1 MKKNTFLQTS
11 SQTVGPFFAYGLAA
25 QQYQYDFPSLVSG
38 DLRKK
43 DLLGQKINVKGQVI
57 DGNDTPIHDA
67 LVEIWQADPNG
78 NYNTNPNGKFFG
90 FGRMGTGSGDF
101 VGFNFKTYKPGK
113 TAPNS
118 APHMNITVFAR
129 GMLNH
134 LFSRIYFSD
143 EEEENK
149 KDLLLNEIDTSLRS
163 RLIAEKE
170 NENEYRFD
178 IYLQGDKETV
188 FFDV

>member
-118 APHMNITVFAR
+118 APHINITIFAR

-149 KDLLLNEIDTSLRS
+149 KDLLLNELDTSLRS

-188 FFDV
+188 FFDI

>member
-118 APHMNITVFAR
+118 APHINITVFAR

-149 KDLLLNEIDTSLRS
+149 KDLLLNELDTSLRS

>member
-43 DLLGQKINVKGQVI
+43 DFLGQKINVKGQVI

-78 NYNTNPNGKFFG
+78 NYDTNPNGKFFG

-113 TAPNS
+113 TAPN
-118 APHMNITVFAR
+118 
-129 GMLNH
+129 
-134 LFSRIYFSD
+134 
-143 EEEENK
+143 
-149 KDLLLNEIDTSLRS
+149 
-163 RLIAEKE
+163 
-170 NENEYRFD
+170 
-178 IYLQGDKETV
+178 
-188 FFDV
+188 

>member
-101 VGFNFKTYKPGK
+101 VGFNFKTYKPGI
-113 TAPNS
+113 TAPNC
-118 APHMNITVFAR
+118 APHINITV
-129 GMLNH
+129 L
-134 LFSRIYFSD
+134 
-143 EEEENK
+143 
-149 KDLLLNEIDTSLRS
+149 SL
-163 RLIAEKE
+163 IH
-170 NENEYRFD
+170 
-178 IYLQGDKETV
+178 I
-188 FFDV
+188 

>member
-78 NYNTNPNGKFFG
+78 NYDTNPNGKFFG

-118 APHMNITVFAR
+118 APHINITVFAR

-149 KDLLLNEIDTSLRS
+149 KDLLLNELDTSLRS

>member
-101 VGFNFKTYKPGK
+101 VGFNFKTYKPGI

-118 APHMNITVFAR
+118 APHINITVFAR

-143 EEEENK
+143 EEEE
-149 KDLLLNEIDTSLRS
+149 LSL
-163 RLIAEKE
+163 IH
-170 NENEYRFD
+170 
-178 IYLQGDKETV
+178 I
-188 FFDV
+188 

>member
-78 NYNTNPNGKFFG
+78 NYDTNPNGKFFG
-90 FGRMGTGSGDF
+90 FGRMGTGNGDF

-118 APHMNITVFAR
+118 APHINITVFAR

-178 IYLQGDKETV
+178 IYLQGDKESV

>member
-11 SQTVGPFFAYGLAA
+11 SQTVGPFFAYGLTA

-43 DLLGQKINVKGQVI
+43 DLVGQKINVKGQVI

-78 NYNTNPNGKFFG
+78 NYDTNPNGKFFG
-90 FGRMGTGSGDF
+90 FGRMGTGSEDF

-113 TAPNS
+113 TEPNS
-118 APHMNITVFAR
+118 APHINITVFAR

-149 KDLLLNEIDTSLRS
+149 KDLLLNEIDTSLRP

>member
-1 MKKNTFLQTS
+1 MKKNIFLQTS

-78 NYNTNPNGKFFG
+78 NYDTNPNSKFFG

-118 APHMNITVFAR
+118 APHINITVFAR

-149 KDLLLNEIDTSLRS
+149 KDLLLNEIDTSLRA
-163 RLIAEKE
+163 RLIAKKE

-188 FFDV
+188 FFDI

>member
-78 NYNTNPNGKFFG
+78 NYDTNPNGKFFG

-101 VGFNFKTYKPGK
+101 VGFNFKTYKPGI
-113 TAPNS
+113 TAANS
-118 APHMNITVFAR
+118 APHINITVFAR

>member
-78 NYNTNPNGKFFG
+78 NYDTNPNGQFFG

-101 VGFNFKTYKPGK
+101 VGFNFKTYKPGI

-118 APHMNITVFAR
+118 APHINITVFAR

-149 KDLLLNEIDTSLRS
+149 KDLLLNELDTSLRS

>member
-78 NYNTNPNGKFFG
+78 NYDTNPNGKFFG

-118 APHMNITVFAR
+118 APHINITVFAR

-188 FFDV
+188 FFDI

>member
-118 APHMNITVFAR
+118 APHINITVFAR

-188 FFDV
+188 FFDI

>member
-25 QQYQYDFPSLVSG
+25 QQYQYDFPSLVYG
-38 DLRKK
+38 DLRKE

-78 NYNTNPNGKFFG
+78 NYDTNPNGKFFG

-113 TAPNS
+113 TAPNC
-118 APHMNITVFAR
+118 APHINITVFAR

-178 IYLQGDKETV
+178 TYLQGDKETV

>member
-101 VGFNFKTYKPGK
+101 VGFNFKTYKPGI

-118 APHMNITVFAR
+118 ATHINITVFAR

>member
-78 NYNTNPNGKFFG
+78 NYDTNPNGKFFG

-101 VGFNFKTYKPGK
+101 VGFNFKTYKPGI
-113 TAPNS
+113 TAANS
-118 APHMNITVFAR
+118 APHINITVFAR

-149 KDLLLNEIDTSLRS
+149 KDLLLNELDTSLRS

>member
-1 MKKNTFLQTS
+1 MKKNIFLQTS

-118 APHMNITVFAR
+118 APHINITVFAR

-163 RLIAEKE
+163 RLIAKKE
-170 NENEYRFD
+170 NETEYRFD

-188 FFDV
+188 FFDI

>member
-101 VGFNFKTYKPGK
+101 VGFNFKTYKPGI
-113 TAPNS
+113 TEPNS
-118 APHMNITVFAR
+118 APHINITVFAR

>member
-118 APHMNITVFAR
+118 APHINITVFAR

>member
-1 MKKNTFLQTS
+1 
-11 SQTVGPFFAYGLAA
+11 
-25 QQYQYDFPSLVSG
+25 
-38 DLRKK
+38 
-43 DLLGQKINVKGQVI
+43 
-57 DGNDTPIHDA
+57 
-67 LVEIWQADPNG
+67 
-78 NYNTNPNGKFFG
+78 
-90 FGRMGTGSGDF
+90 MGTGSGDF
-101 VGFNFKTYKPGK
+101 VGFNFKTYKPGI

-118 APHMNITVFAR
+118 APHINITVFAR

-149 KDLLLNEIDTSLRS
+149 KDLLLNELDTSLRS

-188 FFDV
+188 FLIFDLVRK

>member
-1 MKKNTFLQTS
+1 MKKNTLFQTS

-78 NYNTNPNGKFFG
+78 NYDTNPNGKFFG

-118 APHMNITVFAR
+118 APHINITVFAR

-149 KDLLLNEIDTSLRS
+149 KDLLLNEIDTSLRP

-170 NENEYRFD
+170 NETEYRFD

>member
-1 MKKNTFLQTS
+1 MKKNIFLQTS

-43 DLLGQKINVKGQVI
+43 DFLGQKINVKGQVI

-118 APHMNITVFAR
+118 APHINITVFAR

-149 KDLLLNEIDTSLRS
+149 KDLLLNEIDTSLRP

-188 FFDV
+188 FFDI

>member
-78 NYNTNPNGKFFG
+78 NYDTNPNGKFFG

-118 APHMNITVFAR
+118 APHINITVFAR

-149 KDLLLNEIDTSLRS
+149 KDLLLNELDTSLRS

-188 FFDV
+188 FFDI

>member
-78 NYNTNPNGKFFG
+78 NYDTNPNGKFFG

-101 VGFNFKTYKPGK
+101 VGFNFKTYKPGI
-113 TAPNS
+113 TEPNS
-118 APHMNITVFAR
+118 APHINITVFAR

>member
-1 MKKNTFLQTS
+1 MRELVLQIMTM
-11 SQTVGPFFAYGLAA
+11 P
-25 QQYQYDFPSLVSG
+25 
-38 DLRKK
+38 
-43 DLLGQKINVKGQVI
+43 
-57 DGNDTPIHDA
+57 
-67 LVEIWQADPNG
+67 AD
-78 NYNTNPNGKFFG
+78 TNPNGKSFG
-90 FGRMGTGSGDF
+90 FGRMGTGSGAGSGDF
-101 VGFNFKTYKPGK
+101 VGFNFKTYKPGI

-118 APHMNITVFAR
+118 APHINITVFAR

>member
-101 VGFNFKTYKPGK
+101 VGFNFKTYKPGI

-118 APHMNITVFAR
+118 APHINITVFAR

-149 KDLLLNEIDTSLRS
+149 KDLLLNELDTSLRD

>member
-11 SQTVGPFFAYGLAA
+11 SQTVGPFFAYGLTA

-43 DLLGQKINVKGQVI
+43 DLVGQKINVKGQVI

-78 NYNTNPNGKFFG
+78 NYNINPNDNFFG
-90 FGRMGTGSGDF
+90 FGRMGTGSEDF
-101 VGFNFKTYKPGK
+101 IGFNFNTYKPGK
-113 TAPNS
+113 TQPKS
-118 APHMNITVFAR
+118 APHINITIFAR

-143 EEEENK
+143 EQEENE
-149 KDLLLNEIDTSLRS
+149 KDLLLNEIDISLRS

-170 NENEYRFD
+170 NETEYRFD

-188 FFDV
+188 FFDF

>member
-78 NYNTNPNGKFFG
+78 NYDTNPNGKFFG

-118 APHMNITVFAR
+118 APHINITVFAR

>member
-78 NYNTNPNGKFFG
+78 NYDTNPNGKFFG

-101 VGFNFKTYKPGK
+101 VGFNFKTYKPGI
-113 TAPNS
+113 TAPNC
-118 APHMNITVFAR
+118 APHINITVFAR

>member
-101 VGFNFKTYKPGK
+101 VGFNFKTYKPGI
-113 TAPNS
+113 TAPNC
-118 APHMNITVFAR
+118 APHINITVFAR

>member
-101 VGFNFKTYKPGK
+101 VGFNFKTYKPGI

-118 APHMNITVFAR
+118 APHINITVFAR

-149 KDLLLNEIDTSLRS
+149 KDLLLNELDTSLRS

-170 NENEYRFD
+170 NENE
-178 IYLQGDKETV
+178 
-188 FFDV
+188 